1 MAGFLRSSQ
10 PLAASTPPNHSRR
23 IRTPQPHGVA
33 PKTSPE
39 PRPLRHSGSASLSV
53 FCNGDI
59 GAIDPNCNDYAA
71 ANVGAAKSPSVAP
84 KFEANVELGMLHADR
99 NPKAMRQNRC
109 SNLSAVIAS
118 PYEMRAD
125 HEGRRRDLFLSGPI
139 FCFFRNSALY
149 SLGCLTSEKSMTPG
163 RTLRTGPAR
172 RVDPCNPLKTLKT
185 NENIFGEIW
194 RSLQIP
200 CNYLLW
206 DSIKSKA

>member
-23 IRTPQPHGVA
+23 KRTPQPHRVA

-59 GAIDPNCNDYAA
+59 GAIDPNCNDDAA

-99 NPKAMRQNRC
+99 NPKAMRRNRC

-125 HEGRRRDLFLSGPI
+125 HEGRRRDLFLLFQKLCAI
-139 FCFFRNSALY
+139 IARLIDKREVDDA
-149 SLGCLTSEKSMTPG
+149 G
-163 RTLRTGPAR
+163 RTLRNRTSAWGR
-172 RVDPCNPLKTLKT
+172 PLQPI
-185 NENIFGEIW
+185 ENTQNQRENLWGNLEKFAN
-194 RSLQIP
+194 SLQLSSLGF
-200 CNYLLW
+200 NK
-206 DSIKSKA
+206 IKGLD

>member
-1 MAGFLRSSQ
+1 MRVARCLKSGFAGEPNGQGR
-10 PLAASTPPNHSRR
+10 AGASP
-23 IRTPQPHGVA
+23 
-33 PKTSPE
+33 
-39 PRPLRHSGSASLSV
+39 SASDRGRVPGTETGIATTFFNSK
-53 FCNGDI
+53 
-59 GAIDPNCNDYAA
+59 
-71 ANVGAAKSPSVAP
+71 AKNLAFALPQS
-84 KFEANVELGMLHADR
+84 
-99 NPKAMRQNRC
+99 KAMRQNRC

-185 NENIFGEIW
+185 KEKIFGEIW